1 MKKVLGDP
9 PGHGGAQASLRGA
22 APAFESPSWG
32 FCSVFVLGQ
41 PLDKSSRP
49 RDTRRSWFRRLR
61 VALTVEAGA
70 ISFGS
75 QTFPAPASYRDWRW
89 DFAAT
94 IRWST
99 FSQPRLKPKEMQCG
113 QIWFAFLFLYD
124 FNPLGWDCIRYHI
137 QSNSQVCRIQLVRL
151 LGHDC
156 GSSTGTGSDRRHCN
170 MAHISPRESNA
181 KRP

>member
-9 PGHGGAQASLRGA
+9 PGHGGAHARLRGA

-75 QTFPAPASYRDWRW
+75 QEMSLTPPLTAMGAGVWRRL
-89 DFAAT
+89 FGG
-94 IRWST
+94 
-99 FSQPRLKPKEMQCG
+99 QPSHNQ
-113 QIWFAFLFLYD
+113 D
-124 FNPLGWDCIRYHI
+124 
-137 QSNSQVCRIQLVRL
+137 
-151 LGHDC
+151 
-156 GSSTGTGSDRRHCN
+156 
-170 MAHISPRESNA
+170 
-181 KRP
+181 